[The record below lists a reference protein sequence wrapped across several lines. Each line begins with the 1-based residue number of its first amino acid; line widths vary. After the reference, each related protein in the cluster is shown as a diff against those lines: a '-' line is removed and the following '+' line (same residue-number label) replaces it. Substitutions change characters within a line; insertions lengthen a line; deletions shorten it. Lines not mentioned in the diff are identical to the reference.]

1 MIVLCAVTAT
11 WRVAP
16 SKKRVYREF
25 IFSSHKIP
33 NDTDI
38 YFNPSLSKSLG
49 LASIFLLTSIIS
61 NNTIQSSISSSV
73 YFKNVINLESCERG
87 LFELFEDCSFN
98 RPLCWSFVVKSSHQ
112 IQDKLREDREVFL
125 RSTRWMSDNIL
136 KTSQSWCFRYICGSF
151 GVFFLNLFCQ
161 SRSFSHSLM
170 HKSQCKY
177 WSVLLISMKQFNL
190 FSCVIIQRVLRILE
204 WFTNWILTLIIPTSL
219 LV

>member
-1 MIVLCAVTAT
+1 M
-11 WRVAP
+11 
-16 SKKRVYREF
+16 F
-25 IFSSHKIP
+25 IGNLSFLVIKYQTILI
-33 NDTDI
+33 I

-73 YFKNVINLESCERG
+73 YFKNVINLESCESS

-136 KTSQSWCFRYICGSF
+136 KTSQSWCFRYICGSL
-151 GVFFLNLFCQ
+151 GFFLNLFCQ
-161 SRSFSHSLM
+161 SRSFSHSLR

-190 FSCVIIQRVLRILE
+190 FSCVYSEGIEHFGMVY
-204 WFTNWILTLIIPTSL
+204 
-219 LV
+219 

>member
-1 MIVLCAVTAT
+1 M
-11 WRVAP
+11 
-16 SKKRVYREF
+16 F
-25 IFSSHKIP
+25 IGNLSFLVIKYQTILI
-33 NDTDI
+33 I

-73 YFKNVINLESCERG
+73 YFRNVINLESCESG

-136 KTSQSWCFRYICGSF
+136 KTSQSWCFRYICGSLGF
-151 GVFFLNLFCQ
+151 LIFFVSLAL
-161 SRSFSHSLM
+161 SHTLSGT
-170 HKSQCKY
+170 KV
-177 WSVLLISMKQFNL
+177 SVNIDQFY
-190 FSCVIIQRVLRILE
+190 
-204 WFTNWILTLIIPTSL
+204 
-219 LV
+219 